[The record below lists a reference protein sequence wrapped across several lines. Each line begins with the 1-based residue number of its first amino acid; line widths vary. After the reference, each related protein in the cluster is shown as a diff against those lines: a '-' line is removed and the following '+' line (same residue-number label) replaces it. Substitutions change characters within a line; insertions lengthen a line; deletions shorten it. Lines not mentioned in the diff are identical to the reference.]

1 MPGMVDENWNIVLP
15 KGETFGLV
23 ARNYGTRKPKETDK
37 ATLVAC
43 TKDGAEVLRIKGKVA
58 EDAYV
63 FAFASDA
70 TAGMDE
76 GVYLWD
82 IILELRE
89 DDKESTARRTVFA
102 PHLRKLVIGKV
113 ADNGSVW

>member
-1 MPGMVDENWNIVLP
+1 MPGRVDENWNIVLP

-23 ARNYGTRKPKETDK
+23 ARNYGTRKPKETDR

-43 TKDGAEVLRIKGKVA
+43 DKAGAEVLRIKGSVA
-58 EDAYV
+58 DDAYV
-63 FAFASDA
+63 FAFASHD
-70 TAGMDE
+70 TSGMEE

-82 IILELRE
+82 III
-89 DDKESTARRTVFA
+89 DIPAKNGESAARRTVFA

-113 ADNGSVW
+113 ADNASIW